1 MSVGVEGESVG
12 EVAQHPRH
20 RLDVYSVLQRQC
32 CEGVAVYGSKAMT
45 SRKPGGMRL
54 PYKGLLLAK
63 P

>member
-12 EVAQHPRH
+12 EVAQHTS
-20 RLDVYSVLQRQC
+20 LDVYSVLQRQC

-45 SRKPGGMRL
+45 TRKPGGMRL